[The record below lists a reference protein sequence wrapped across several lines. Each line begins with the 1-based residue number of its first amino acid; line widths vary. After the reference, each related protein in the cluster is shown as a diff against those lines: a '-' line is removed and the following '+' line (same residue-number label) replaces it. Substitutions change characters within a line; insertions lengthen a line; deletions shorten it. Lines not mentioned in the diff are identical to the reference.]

1 MVLLLEIPALMAER
15 IIESVDIEP
24 APLRMVLGS
33 QALSSTIST
42 LKARLADF
50 ESQKEIAGSTDYQE

>member
-1 MVLLLEIPALMAER
+1 MVL
-15 IIESVDIEP
+15 D
-24 APLRMVLGS
+24 S

-50 ESQKEIAGSTDYQE
+50 ESQNKIAGSTDYKYKNKGV